1 MKRAAALTML
11 ILALFAVCACS
22 SPVHTH
28 EDKDG
33 DGMCDTCK
41 EKMTE
46 EYRGPTVAFA
56 DLRDLKTVRFGLTKA
71 LPGLER
77 AAIKVTE
84 NGREVA
90 FSRVEKISNLQAE
103 LIFPSPLSLTG
114 TYGLSVAGSP
124 AVPIVPTTYF
134 GSEEFEQ
141 EYAYDGDLGVKLTD
155 TQTFLHLWAPTATA
169 VTLNLYQSGSGGS
182 PLKSIPMTRGERG
195 VWEHIEN
202 ENLSGL
208 YYTYT
213 VETALGKE
221 EAVDPYAVSAGLN
234 GARGMIL
241 DLGSTDPQGWAED
254 VSPFAERDDFNY
266 TDAEIWEI
274 HVRDFSK
281 ELPQSKYK
289 GKYLAFTETGLKNSA
304 GMPVGVD
311 YLKDLGITHVHLLP
325 AYDFASVDEGDGG
338 QRNWGYDPQ
347 NYNVP
352 EGSYSTDAARGEVR
366 VNEFKRM
373 VQSLHSSGIGVIM
386 DVVYNHTFDLNSNF
400 NKIVPHY
407 YYRYLS
413 NGKPSE
419 GSGCGNETASER
431 AMFRRFMR
439 DSVLYWLKEYH
450 LDGFRFDLMGL
461 HDAETMQEI
470 ERAVHEVNPNA
481 ILYGEGWTGG
491 STTLPAE
498 KQAVLGNIR
507 AVNEE
512 AQTNGIAMFN
522 DALRDALKGSADGR
536 DTGFAT
542 GAIADLAS
550 GILFG
555 VNGGVENAEIGAR
568 NSKGVWSAYNGTNVI
583 NYASAHDN
591 LTLWDKI
598 CSAYGEEE
606 STLDMRLK
614 RDLLC
619 AAIVQTSLGVPFLQ
633 AGEEMLRTKKNA
645 DGSYNANSYNASDEV
660 NVLQWELLTDSSPQ
674 TRAKEYYRGLIAFR
688 RAHKILRSPQTVVTD
703 AKTDGAAIALTMHLD
718 GERDLF
724 IIYNAEEREKTVA
737 LPAGDWQLFIDGE
750 RAGAAALTT
759 ETGSVTAGAVSCRV
773 YVRQ

>member
-1 MKRAAALTML
+1 MKRAAALTM
-11 ILALFAVCACS
+11 IFTLFAFCACS
-22 SPVHTH
+22 TVHTH
-28 EDKDG
+28 EDSDG
-33 DGMCDTCK
+33 DGMCDTCN
-41 EKMTE
+41 EKMTKGE
-46 EYRGPTVAFA
+46 QSPAITFA
-56 DLRDLKTVRFGLTKA
+56 DLRDLNTVRFGLTKA
-71 LPGLER
+71 FPALD
-77 AAIKVTE
+77 ISDVKVTE
-84 NGREVA
+84 NGQTVA
-90 FSRVEKISNLQAE
+90 ISRMEKVSNLQAN
-103 LIFPSPLSLTG
+103 LIFSAPLSLTG
-114 TYGLSVAGSP
+114 RYELSVAGSP
-124 AVPIVPTTYF
+124 AVPIIPTTYF

-141 EYAYDGDLGVKLTD
+141 NYAYDGDLGVKLTN
-155 TQTFLHLWAPTATA
+155 TQTFLHIWAPTATA
-169 VTLNLYQSGSGGS
+169 VTCNLYNRGSGGT

-213 VETALGKE
+213 VETALGAE

-234 GARGMIL
+234 GERGMIL
-241 DLGSTDPQGWAED
+241 DLKTTDPQGWTED
-254 VSPFAERDDFNY
+254 VSPFADREDFNY

-274 HVRDFSK
+274 HVRDFSA
-281 ELPQSKYK
+281 ELRGSEYK

-311 YLKDLGITHVHLLP
+311 YLKELGVTHVHLLP
-325 AYDFASVDEGDGG
+325 AFDFASVDEADDS

-352 EGSYSTDAARGEVR
+352 EGSYSTDPTRGEVR

-373 VQSLHSSGIGVIM
+373 VQSLHQSGIGVIM

-461 HDAETMQEI
+461 HDVETMQEI

-491 STTLPAE
+491 STTLSAT
-498 KQAVLGNIR
+498 KQAVLANIR
-507 AVNEE
+507 AVNENT
-512 AQTNGIAMFN
+512 QTNGIAMFN

-542 GAIADLAS
+542 GAIGDLA
-550 GILFG
+550 GGVLFG
-555 VNGGVENAEIGAR
+555 ANGGVENAEIGAR
-568 NSKGVWSAYNGTNVI
+568 NSKGVWSAYNGTNIV

-606 STLDMRLK
+606 STLELRLK

-619 AAIVQTSLGVPFLQ
+619 AAIVQTSLGIPFLQ

-645 DGSYNANSYNASDEV
+645 DGSYNPNSYNASDDV
-660 NVLQWELLTDSSPQ
+660 NVLKWELLTDGSPQ
-674 TRAKEYYRGLIAFR
+674 TRAKEYYRGLFAFR
-688 RAHKILRSPQTVVTD
+688 KAHQILRSPQTEIRS
-703 AKTDGAAIALTMHLD
+703 AKIDGATITLTMHLD
-718 GERDLF
+718 GESDLF
-724 IIYNAEEREKTVA
+724 IVYNAEEREKTVS
-737 LPAGDWQLFIDGE
+737 LPAGKWQLFIDGE
-750 RAGAAALTT
+750 RAGTDVLSAA
-759 ETGSVTAGAVSCRV
+759 TGDVTVGAVSCSV
-773 YVRQ
+773 YEALLI

>member
-1 MKRAAALTML
+1 MKRAAALTM
-11 ILALFAVCACS
+11 IVALFALCACS

-28 EDKDG
+28 EDSDG
-33 DGMCDTCK
+33 DGICDICK

-46 EYRGPTVAFA
+46 EYQGPAIAFA
-56 DLRDLKTVRFGLTKA
+56 DLRDLNTVRFGLTKA
-71 LPGLER
+71 FPELS
-77 AAIKVTE
+77 ISDVKVTE
-84 NGREVA
+84 NGQTVSV
-90 FSRVEKISNLQAE
+90 SRMEKVSNVQAN
-103 LIFPSPLSLTG
+103 LIFDAPLSLTG
-114 TYGLSVAGSP
+114 KYELTVAGSP
-124 AVPIVPTTYF
+124 AVLIIPTTYF
-134 GSEEFEQ
+134 GSEEFERD
-141 EYAYDGDLGVKLTD
+141 YAYEGDLGVKLTD
-155 TQTFLHLWAPTATA
+155 TQTFLHIWAPTATA
-169 VTLNLYQSGSGGS
+169 VTLNLYQSGSGGT

-195 VWEHIEN
+195 VWEHTEN
-202 ENLSGL
+202 ENCSGL

-213 VETALGKE
+213 VETALGAE

-234 GARGMIL
+234 GERGMIL
-241 DLGSTDPQGWAED
+241 DLKTTDPQGWAED
-254 VSPFAERDDFNY
+254 KSPFAERDEFNY

-274 HVRDFSK
+274 HVRDFSE

-289 GKYLAFTETGLKNSA
+289 GKYLAFTETGLKSSA

-325 AYDFASVDEGDGG
+325 AFDFASVNEGDDS

-352 EGSYSTDAARGEVR
+352 EGSYSTDPTRGEVR

-373 VQSLHSSGIGVIM
+373 VQALHQSGIGVIM

-461 HDAETMQEI
+461 HDVETMQEI
-470 ERAVHEVNPNA
+470 ERAVHEINPHA

-491 STTLPAE
+491 STTLSAT
-498 KQAVLGNIR
+498 KQAVLANIR
-507 AVNEE
+507 AVNENT
-512 AQTNGIAMFN
+512 QTNGIAMFN

-542 GAIADLAS
+542 GAIGDLA
-550 GILFG
+550 GGVLFG
-555 VNGGVENAEIGAR
+555 ANGGVENAAIGAW
-568 NSKGVWSAYNGTNVI
+568 NSKGVWSTYNGTNVV

-598 CSAYGEEE
+598 CSAYGEDE
-606 STLDMRLK
+606 STLELRLK
-614 RDLLC
+614 RNLLC
-619 AAIVQTSLGVPFLQ
+619 AAIVQTSLGIPFLQ

-645 DGSYNANSYNASDEV
+645 DGSYNPNSYNASDDV
-660 NVLQWELLTDSSPQ
+660 NVLKWECLADGSPQ

-688 RAHKILRSPQTVVTD
+688 KAHQILRSPQTEIRS
-703 AKTDGAAIALTMHLD
+703 AKIDGATITLTMHLD
-718 GERDLF
+718 GEKDLF
-724 IIYNAEEREKTVA
+724 IIYNAEERERKIS
-737 LPAGDWQLFIDGE
+737 LPAGEWQLYIDGE
-750 RAGAAALTT
+750 RAGATALSTA
-759 ETGSVTAGAVSCRV
+759 TGDVTVGAVSCMV
-773 YVRQ
+773 YVAR